1 MFTPLIFRCPFHH
14 QLRPFFPNH
23 LTTITAGPFPLAFS
37 EVKLKR
43 VIDMAKDRITSEA
56 TSVVEIGFLIDFFR
70 FVEDLRIFLKIFLF

>member
-1 MFTPLIFRCPFHH
+1 M
-14 QLRPFFPNH
+14 
-23 LTTITAGPFPLAFS
+23 AFS